1 MLQLLLLGIHH
12 RISLLLLHI
21 LIDPIVLRILINRYI
36 IIHITIPGVDVP
48 QLVALVV
55 AFLEIPLRFGPK
67 KYKLKSPYNCSI
79 LLTILK
85 IKSLF

>member
-1 MLQLLLLGIHH
+1 MLRLLLLGIH
-12 RISLLLLHI
+12 RIGHLRRHILIGLAVLHI
-21 LIDPIVLRILINRYI
+21 LIDRYI
-36 IIHITIPGVDVP
+36 IIRITILGVDGL